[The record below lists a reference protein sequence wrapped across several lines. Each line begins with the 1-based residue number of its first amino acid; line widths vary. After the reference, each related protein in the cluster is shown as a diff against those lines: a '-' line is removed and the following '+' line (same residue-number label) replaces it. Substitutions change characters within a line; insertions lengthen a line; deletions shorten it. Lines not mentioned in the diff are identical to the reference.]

1 MQKSTN
7 MWFRFYQQWTQN
19 CPVNPDLEKLDE
31 KLLVDVLLKFNENIR
46 R

>member
-1 MQKSTN
+1 

-19 CPVNPDLEKLDE
+19 FLNPDLEKLDE

>member
-1 MQKSTN
+1 

-19 CPVNPDLEKLDE
+19 YPVNPDLEKLDE
-31 KLLVDVLLKFNENIR
+31 KLLVDVLLQFNENIR